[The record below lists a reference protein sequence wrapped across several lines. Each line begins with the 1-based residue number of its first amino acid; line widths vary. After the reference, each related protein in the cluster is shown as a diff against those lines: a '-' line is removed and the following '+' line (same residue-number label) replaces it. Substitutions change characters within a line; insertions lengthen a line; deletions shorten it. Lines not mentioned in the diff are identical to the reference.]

1 MFWGWGKHSSKI
13 EIPSCFMRFI
23 SRFCSCF
30 FGESDSEIL
39 GFTAKGMENQRYLEH
54 KNNTT
59 NTACMKSIGNVTL
72 QVSEFWRHFWH
83 FQQVLSEVG
92 LCWETVLRRRSM
104 FLHPTVLR
112 PPTTL
117 SAQPLVRDY
126 HLTLGPWVKRKG
138 ENPKKD
144 KTKGDIPTSSH
155 ANLRRRIAFVNNC
168 HIGTT
173 PN

>member
-1 MFWGWGKHSSKI
+1 MHLAGWYLDFRILFPPLFEH
-13 EIPSCFMRFI
+13 EIQI
-23 SRFCSCF
+23 
-30 FGESDSEIL
+30 

-83 FQQVLSEVG
+83 FQQVLSEVS

-117 SAQPLVRDY
+117 SAQPLVRDH